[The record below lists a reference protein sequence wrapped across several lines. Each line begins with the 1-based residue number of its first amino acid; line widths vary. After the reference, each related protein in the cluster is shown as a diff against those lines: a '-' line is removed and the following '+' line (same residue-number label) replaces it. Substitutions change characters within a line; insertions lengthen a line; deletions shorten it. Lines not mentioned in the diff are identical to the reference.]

1 MGFLNL
7 TFEIL
12 DGTILCCD
20 SGCLVPGRMFS
31 SMLGLYSLDS
41 SSLSLAFDDC
51 QMFSRGQKSL
61 TQSKK

>member
-20 SGCLVPGRMFS
+20 SGYLVHGRMFS
-31 SMLGLYSLDS
+31 SILGLYSLDS
-41 SSLSLAFDDC
+41 RSLSLAFDNC
-51 QMFSRGQKSL
+51 QMFSIGQKSL
-61 TQSKK
+61 TQNKK